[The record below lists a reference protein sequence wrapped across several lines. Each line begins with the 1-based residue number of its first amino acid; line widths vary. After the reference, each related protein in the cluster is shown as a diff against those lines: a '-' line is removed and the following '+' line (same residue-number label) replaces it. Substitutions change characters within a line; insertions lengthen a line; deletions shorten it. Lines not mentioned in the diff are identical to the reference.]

1 MARQCPEPLCEITG
15 FAARPGP
22 PGGSAAEAIASPNQ
36 FWKFCCSVLQEV
48 VADERNDSM
57 TLLNLMLL
65 PSLAAGVVLLA
76 SVVFQSVRREW

>member
-1 MARQCPEPLCEITG
+1 
-15 FAARPGP
+15 
-22 PGGSAAEAIASPNQ
+22 
-36 FWKFCCSVLQEV
+36 VLQEV

>member
-1 MARQCPEPLCEITG
+1 MARQCPEPAPRDNRLCRTSRS
-15 FAARPGP
+15 AR
-22 PGGSAAEAIASPNQ
+22 GSAAEAIASPNQ
-36 FWKFCCSVLQEV
+36 FWRFCCSVLQEV